1 MELLEAIVTDAT
13 ALAVLFIEAV
23 VLAVITW
30 ATLLTVGRMLVL
42 GSIPTST
49 RVEHSRGIWM
59 GYARWLVAGL
69 TLQIGADILESSI
82 APTWHAIAQLGAVAV
97 IRTFLNYFFLE
108 RDLREVSEASRL
120 AGDHGAAG

>member
-1 MELLEAIVTDAT
+1 MESLESIITDAT
-13 ALAVLFIEAV
+13 SLSVLFIEAV
-23 VLAVITW
+23 VLAVITA
-30 ATLLTVGRMLVL
+30 ATLLAVWKMLAL
-42 GSIPTST
+42 GSVPASA
-49 RVEHSRGIWM
+49 RVEHSRRIWM

-97 IRTFLNYFFLE
+97 IRTFLNYFLE